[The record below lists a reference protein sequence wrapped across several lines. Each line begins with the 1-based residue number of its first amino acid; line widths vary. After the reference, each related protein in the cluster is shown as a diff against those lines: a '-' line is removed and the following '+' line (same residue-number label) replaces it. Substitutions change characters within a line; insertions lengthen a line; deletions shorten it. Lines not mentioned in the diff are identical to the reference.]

1 MIALAWIL
9 LLPPPKPIT
18 PIAPTAIPVAQTA
31 APGAQRLPARGSAST
46 RVELTDEVYQIPA
59 KEWWWVEVNLRQ
71 KPAEVSASFAVQSG
85 PHKVRIALMT
95 RDDLERLSADMP
107 HGVLAVSDPA
117 PSGNLTYRVRHRGN
131 YVLLVD
137 NRDGNQPAAVHL
149 RIALDFAPAPPA
161 LTGISPQRQLTVILM
176 SFAFFA
182 GVVTYSARR
191 LWLAR
196 QR

>member
-1 MIALAWIL
+1 MVALAWIL
-9 LLPPPKPIT
+9 LLPPPKPF
-18 PIAPTAIPVAQTA
+18 APVASLAAQTA
-31 APGAQRLPARGSAST
+31 ERSVSTGAVST

-71 KPAEVSASFAVQSG
+71 KPAEVSAHFAVQSG
-85 PHKVRIALMT
+85 PRKVRVALMT
-95 RDDLERLSADMP
+95 RDDLERLNTDMP

-117 PSGNLTYRVRHRGN
+117 PSGTLTYRVRHRGN

-149 RIALDFAPAPPA
+149 RIALDFAPTPPA
-161 LTGISPQRQLTVILM
+161 VTAISPQRQVTVVLM